1 MASEIQAFVAA
12 LPKVE
17 LHVHLVGSASIDT
30 VIGLACRH
38 PANGVPTDRETL
50 SAWYRF
56 TGFMHFAETYGQV
69 SRLVMDGT
77 DVITLV
83 IGLASG
89 LALNNVRYAEVTVTP
104 LSHLAT
110 GIEPD
115 ELAEAL
121 TIGRH
126 RAADEHGV
134 QLAWVFDISGDLGV
148 QAGTDTVQWVLRY
161 EPEGTVGFGLGGPEA
176 GVSRSQFKPAFDK
189 AISAGLHSVPHAG
202 ESVGPESIWAALRDL
217 RAERI
222 GHGIHSI
229 DDPALLDYLARNSVP
244 LEVCP
249 TSNLCTRE
257 IVSLPDHPLP
267 KLLKAGVPVTLATD
281 NPGIFGTDL
290 NREYCLCY
298 EALGLSR
305 SHLVD
310 IALTGIGAAFC
321 SADLKRQLVAEIDQ
335 FATAA
340 GRA

>member
-1 MASEIQAFVAA
+1 

-30 VIGLACRH
+30 VTSLARRH
-38 PANGVPTDRETL
+38 PANGVPTDRESL
-50 SAWYRF
+50 SAWYEF
-56 TGFMHFAETYGQV
+56 IDFMHFADVYGQV
-69 SRLVMDGT
+69 SRLVRDGA
-77 DVITLV
+77 DVIALV
-83 IGLASG
+83 ISLARS
-89 LALNNVRYAEVTVTP
+89 LALSNVRYAEVTVTP

-110 GIEPD
+110 DIEPD

-121 TIGRH
+121 TIGRR

-148 QAGTDTVQWVLRY
+148 QAAADTLRWVLKH

-176 GVSRSQFKPAFDK
+176 GVPRSPFKPAFDE

-202 ESVGPESIWAALRDL
+202 ESAGPESIWAALRDL

-222 GHGIHSI
+222 GHGIRSVE
-229 DDPALLDYLARNSVP
+229 DPVLLDYLARNRVP

-249 TSNLCTRE
+249 ISNLRTGQ
-257 IVSLPDHPLP
+257 IASLPDHPLP
-267 KLLKAGVPVTLATD
+267 KLLEAGVPVTLATD

-290 NREYCLCY
+290 NREYRLCY

-310 IALTGIGAAFC
+310 IALMGLDAAFC
-321 SADLKRQLVAEIDQ
+321 PVDLRRQLAAEINHDFPQ
-335 FATAA
+335 
-340 GRA
+340 RRH